1 MPRNLAALLPPLS
14 LALLMSGAIAEEHLD
29 DAIPPVEQP
38 VPVTITPR
46 PAPDSRSE
54 TAAVALQRQVPPHQ
68 QLQLNGGNDAFLS
81 LWQPAN
87 QAQSK
92 GLVIILPG
100 DGETADWPRAIG
112 PLRRQ
117 LPDAGWSTL
126 SLTLPD
132 TPNAGIA
139 PRPVAEALESA
150 LPLEST
156 AAEDAAHEPEA
167 AEFPVPAT
175 NEEMQAALETA
186 SLEFDDYTAE
196 PVEEALIDA
205 DQAHSEQMLARI
217 DAALEY
223 AYQQQPHTIVLLG
236 HGTGAYWAAHY
247 LREKQ
252 PHGVANLLLVA
263 PRAPEDVVPGLDEVL
278 PDLHVATGD
287 FYYRNI
293 PAQRSAARER
303 LQASKRQKHPSYV
316 QVGMQALPGDPHA
329 EQGQLV
335 RRIRGWLELEPRA
348 SR

>member
-1 MPRNLAALLPPLS
+1 MPRNLAALLPPLT
-14 LALLMSGAIAEEHLD
+14 LAFFMSGAIAEENLD
-29 DAIPPVEQP
+29 EATQAITQVEQP
-38 VPVTITPR
+38 ETAAPR

-54 TAAVALQRQVPPHQ
+54 TAAVALQRQVPVHQ
-68 QLQLNGGNDAFLS
+68 QLRLDGGNDAFLG

-87 QAQSK
+87 QAQAK

-100 DGETADWPRAIG
+100 EGETADWPRAIG

-132 TPNAGIA
+132 APNAGIA
-139 PRPVAEALESA
+139 PRRVAEAP

-156 AAEDAAHEPEA
+156 AAEDAAQAPET

-175 NEEMQAALETA
+175 NEEMQA
-186 SLEFDDYTAE
+186 SLEAESLELGDYAAE
-196 PVEEALIDA
+196 PVEEAVIDA

-223 AYQQQPHTIVLLG
+223 AYQQQPRTIVLLG

-278 PDLHVATGD
+278 PDLRLATGD

-316 QVGMQALPGDPHA
+316 QVGLQALPGDAQA

-335 RRIRGWLELEPRA
+335 RRVRGWLELEPRA